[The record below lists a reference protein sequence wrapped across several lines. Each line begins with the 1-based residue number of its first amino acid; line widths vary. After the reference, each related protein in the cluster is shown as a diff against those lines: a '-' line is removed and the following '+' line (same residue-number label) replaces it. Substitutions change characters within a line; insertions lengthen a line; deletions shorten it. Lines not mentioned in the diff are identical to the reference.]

1 MTMRRSLRALA
12 ALLTYPSAELQA
24 ALPEVQAA
32 LAADASLAPALP
44 GLGGLITQLAG
55 PLLDVQEDYVGLF
68 DRTRSLCLNLFE
80 HVHGDSRA
88 RGPAMV
94 DLNEIYLAAG
104 LEPAT
109 GELPDHL
116 PSLLEYA
123 AVEPVLGAELLGNAG
138 PVLDLLHGRLA
149 LRGSAYGSVL
159 HAALLV
165 AGRKPAAL
173 PSAVEAAETP
183 AQLDAL
189 WAEAPVLFGPG
200 GDPAAECGTEV
211 LAAKLRA
218 ATRSPT
224 PVPYRKPVIR
234 HVAAASKG

>member
-1 MTMRRSLRALA
+1 MRRSLRALA
-12 ALLTYPSAELQA
+12 ALLSYPSGELQA
-24 ALPEVQAA
+24 ALRVVQSAV
-32 LAADASLAPALP
+32 AADTELAPAMHQLNRLIR
-44 GLGGLITQLAG
+44 GLDQ
-55 PLLDVQEDYVGLF
+55 PLLDAQEEYVALF

-80 HVHGDSRA
+80 HVHGDSRE

-94 DLNEIYLAAG
+94 ELNEIYLAAG
-104 LEPAT
+104 LEPTT

-123 AVEPVLGAELLGNAG
+123 AVDPTRGAELLGNAA

-149 LRGSAYGSVL
+149 KRGSAYAGVL
-159 HAALLV
+159 HAALLF
-165 AGRKPAAL
+165 AGHKPAAL
-173 PSAVEAAETP
+173 PAEAEAAETP

-200 GDPAAECGTEV
+200 SDPAAECGTDV

-224 PVPYRKPVIR
+224 PVAYRKPVIR
-234 HVAAASKG
+234 HVAATREG